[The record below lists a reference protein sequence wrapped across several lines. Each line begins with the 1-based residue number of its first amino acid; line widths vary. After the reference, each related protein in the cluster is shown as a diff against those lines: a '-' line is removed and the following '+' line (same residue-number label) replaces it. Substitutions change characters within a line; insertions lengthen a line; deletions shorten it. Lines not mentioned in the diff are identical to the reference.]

1 MTTDLEQDSRQPDGR
16 GYLRKGRRPGS
27 SVFVVNRGGGTATLQ
42 RERDPVAPLPE
53 REFEIEAPE
62 AAPRSTQVK
71 SIPGYYHHAEHEEHG
86 HPTHFWLLVLCLTG
100 VDYFSTLAYQPGI
113 AFNATG

>member
-1 MTTDLEQDSRQPDGR
+1 MATELEQDSRQPDGR

-42 RERDPVAPLPE
+42 LAPAPPAPAVE
-53 REFEIEAPE
+53 REFEIEASEPS
-62 AAPRSTQVK
+62 ARGTQVK
-71 SIPGYYHHAEHEEHG
+71 SIPGYYHHAEDEGHA

-100 VDYFSTLAYQPGI
+100 VDYFST
-113 AFNATG
+113 